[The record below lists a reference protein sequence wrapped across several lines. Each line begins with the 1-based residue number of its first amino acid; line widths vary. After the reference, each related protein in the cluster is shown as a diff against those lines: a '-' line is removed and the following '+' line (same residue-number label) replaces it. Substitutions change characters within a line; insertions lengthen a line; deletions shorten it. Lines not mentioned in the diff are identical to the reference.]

1 MGQLNNGTIDQMVN
15 GTTVQPNIWTT
26 GKQDKRSRK
35 QVDRTMKQ
43 QGDGKTGQ
51 QDNRTELQDN
61 KTTRQSDSWTTV
73 KRVNGTRTLG
83 HQEKQTNKQ
92 S

>member
-15 GTTVQPNIWTT
+15 ETVLQPNIWTT

-51 QDNRTELQDN
+51 QDGTTRQRDN
-61 KTTRQSDSWTTV
+61 KTAGQ
-73 KRVNGTRTLG
+73 
-83 HQEKQTNKQ
+83 H
-92 S
+92 

>member
-43 QGDGKTGQ
+43 QDNGKTGR
-51 QDNRTELQDN
+51 NY
-61 KTTRQSDSWTTV
+61 KITRQLDSWTTE

-83 HQEKQTNKQ
+83 QQEKQTNEQ